1 MTKIPQFFRY
11 NIDDI
16 IWINRGIFMYVKL
29 FDENHEL
36 DLEKKVND
44 FLQNYSREEIVD
56 IRYQVATL
64 YDGRSQIYC
73 YSCMIIIDDEA

>member
-1 MTKIPQFFRY
+1 
-11 NIDDI
+11 
-16 IWINRGIFMYVKL
+16 MYVKL

-44 FLQNYSREEIVD
+44 FLQNYSREEIVN
-56 IRYQVATL
+56 IQYQVATL